1 MEDEKHVCLDKIMKI
16 LLTILIVL
24 FSIVLTS
31 CEQLGIEVT
40 TVKGKWKSQAY
51 KNQYVIMTISDN
63 GMSHQTIHND
73 SVIVNGSGTWSLQND
88 TLSLYHQDFNANGI
102 RQFKIEQM
110 SMNTL
115 TLRNLDNKSIW
126 VMTRQYSTTSNDYDS
141 HFSEVFDLK
150 RGFWWYAWNITQ
162 FVLGCLCVYLI
173 GCLLIMVVSKVGSV
187 LIKWIRTTIKK

>member
-16 LLTILIVL
+16 LQTILIGI

-31 CEQLGIEVT
+31 CEQFGIEVT
-40 TVKGKWKSQAY
+40 TVKGEWKSQAY
-51 KNQYVIMTISDN
+51 KNQYLIINISDN

-73 SVIVNGSGTWSLQND
+73 SVIVNRSGTWSLHND
-88 TLSLYHQDFNANGI
+88 TLASIIDFNANGV

-115 TLRNLDNKSIW
+115 TLRNLDNKDIW

-150 RGFWWYAWNITQ
+150 RGFWWYTWNIIL
-162 FVLGCLCVYLI
+162 FVLGNLCVYLI
-173 GCLLIMVVSKVGSV
+173 GCVLIMVVSKFGAV
-187 LIKWIRTTIKK
+187 LIKWIRKNIKKS

>member
-1 MEDEKHVCLDKIMKI
+1 MKI
-16 LLTILIVL
+16 LPTILIVL

-40 TVKGKWKSQAY
+40 TVKGEWKSEAY
-51 KNQYVIMTISDN
+51 KSQYLIMNLSDN

-73 SVIVNGSGTWSLQND
+73 SIIVNRNGTWSLHND
-88 TLSLYHQDFNANGI
+88 TLSLYHQDFNANGV

-115 TLRNLDNKSIW
+115 TLRNLANKDVW
-126 VMTRQYSTTSNDYDS
+126 VMTRQYSTASKDYDS

-150 RGFWWYAWNITQ
+150 RGFWWYAWQITC
-162 FVLGCLCVYLI
+162 FALGCL
-173 GCLLIMVVSKVGSV
+173 LLISLIMGLFNVGQG
-187 LIKWIRTTIKK
+187 LIKRIRKNIKN